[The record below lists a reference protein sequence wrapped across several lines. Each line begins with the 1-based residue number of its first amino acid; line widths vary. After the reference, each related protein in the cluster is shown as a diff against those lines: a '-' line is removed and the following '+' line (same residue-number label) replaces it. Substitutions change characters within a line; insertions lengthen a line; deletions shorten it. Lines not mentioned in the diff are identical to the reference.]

1 MSAQPRQ
8 QPEPPPPEPPRQRY
22 STETRLAIV
31 ETRWQDVIPTLA
43 TKSDLREATTRL
55 QAETALVRKDIK
67 ALEERL
73 IGKVEAQGQHS
84 TDKTNALEERLI
96 GKIEAQGQH
105 STDKTNALE
114 ERLIGKIE
122 AQGQHSTDRTDAL
135 EERLTGKIEAL
146 DARLEAV
153 EGRLNGKIEAQ
164 GQQSTDRIKAVEE
177 RLTGKMDAMMN
188 KIIIR
193 LASITVAAI
202 IATGTIVTLIQKFVN

>member
-1 MSAQPRQ
+1 MSAQPQQ
-8 QPEPPPPEPPRQRY
+8 QPEPPPPEPPGQRY

-105 STDKTNALE
+105 STD
-114 ERLIGKIE
+114 
-122 AQGQHSTDRTDAL
+122 RTDAL

-146 DARLEAV
+146 DGRLEAV

-202 IATGTIVTLIQKFVN
+202 IATGTIITLIQKFVN